1 MRLLAVLCLIWVV
14 DFSVN
19 TGLWLVFHP
28 LADEEL
34 VFRVVEVT
42 ALTFAHI
49 ANPVTFEVVA
59 VTLGENTITITF
71 SFVPLAFVDILICI
85 DHTTFA
91 LR

>member
-1 MRLLAVLCLIWVV
+1 MRLFAVLCLIGVV
-14 DFSVN
+14 DLCVN
-19 TGLWLVFHP
+19 TSLWLVFHP

-42 ALTFAHI
+42 ALAFAHI

-59 VTLGENTITITF
+59 VTLGENSITIALP
-71 SFVPLAFVDILICI
+71 FVPLAFVDILICV